1 VRVFFISLKDETP
14 RLFPRRAVQTGCRII
29 RFWALLGRYGD
40 KRGSDMENVRGRTVL
55 VTGASAGIGKAFAK
69 VFAAKG
75 WNVVLTARRLDRL
88 EALASEIE
96 TKYKVG
102 AIAIEQDL
110 AAPDSVEKL
119 VAAISDRRVL
129 TVDGL
134 VNNAGYSVPGHYAKT
149 AWADQDRF
157 LRVMVTVPSELA
169 HVLLPPMV
177 QRRFGRIINV
187 ASLAGLIPG
196 AAGHT
201 LYGASKAFL
210 IRFSES
216 LLLENRNANVLTT
229 ALCPGFTYTELHD
242 VIGTRHRVAQYGKAW
257 WSTAGEVAVAGYD
270 GVMSGKPVVVV
281 GRRAKQI
288 SALMK
293 VLPESVALGMVG
305 RQSKTF
311 RSEEPGT

>member
-1 VRVFFISLKDETP
+1 
-14 RLFPRRAVQTGCRII
+14 
-29 RFWALLGRYGD
+29 
-40 KRGSDMENVRGRTVL
+40 MENVRGRTVL

-75 WNVVLTARRLDRL
+75 WNVILTARRLDRL
-88 EALASEIE
+88 EALAAEIE

-157 LRVMVTVPSELA
+157 LRVMVAVPCELA

-216 LLLENRNANVLTT
+216 LLLENRGANVLTT

-242 VIGTRHRVAQYGKAW
+242 VIGTRDKVSKYGKAW
-257 WSTAGEVAVAGYD
+257 WSTAAEVAVAGYD
-270 GVMSGKPVVVV
+270 GVMEGKPVVVV

-311 RSEEPGT
+311 RSEEPGTSGNEPS